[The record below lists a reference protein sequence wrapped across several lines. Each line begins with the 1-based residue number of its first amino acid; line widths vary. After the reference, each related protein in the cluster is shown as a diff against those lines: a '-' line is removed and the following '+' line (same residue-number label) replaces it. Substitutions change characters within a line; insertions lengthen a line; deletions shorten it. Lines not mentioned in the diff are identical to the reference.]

1 MDGNIGD
8 QSDNLLR
15 PRACERCARS
25 KAKCVWTDREKDGMK
40 MFQGA
45 SYMHRPSTWNKKGAR
60 EIDLEGIMSLL
71 GEHKDLLQHV
81 NKTSGPSG
89 SQPQAA
95 APRPP
100 TSDWNI
106 PRLENHR
113 IPVTQPTLPSS
124 FTQQL
129 NSRETQKFEIVSGYE
144 MSFDEA
150 DQVLQEYMI
159 MMLPQFPF
167 VPLETTDVFQ
177 LSREKPLLLKT
188 LLFVCRPSDS
198 QSRTNFDEWFRQ
210 HIAHQIVVLNRKSIE
225 LIQAIMIFL
234 AWRDFRH
241 FIDGLH
247 TSLMQLAVGLIGEM
261 RLDRCP
267 QLPKK
272 LINSIVEDV
281 EMLGFDVPVQEG
293 PLNIGRRTA
302 LGIFYIATSASLL
315 LSKSSCMRYNET
327 FERFCQVLLHDR
339 EYPTDALLVQLV
351 KIQIVASKLITSYT
365 NSAGDGIYELS
376 FHSMTTSL
384 VRKELDDFTSQLQP
398 ELVSNHLIR
407 SHKQA
412 ILVRLYEP
420 AIHSEPLKWPYA
432 SLSRTEGI
440 WNCFQNAI
448 TLCFSFME
456 TPHDVIS
463 CLTFPYTAHLTMG
476 LIKIIKLLRIT
487 GDRDWDARVAEKEV
501 NIEDLIQRLSDFFR
515 AGSLVMGPRRRII
528 DQSQDILAQYAD
540 RLGMLKMW
548 CSLYLSGNAM
558 NPVGSGEQMT
568 DSNINFGLEGNLAF
582 WQMFVDGTS

>member
-8 QSDNLLR
+8 QSENLIR

-25 KAKCVWTDREKDGMK
+25 KAKCVWTDQEKDGMK
-40 MFQGA
+40 VCERCYKGHLTCIA
-45 SYMHRPSTWNKKGAR
+45 PPSGTRKTRGKSTRVKAIEKK
-60 EIDLEGIMSLL
+60 LEGIMSLL

-89 SQPQAA
+89 SQLQTA

-100 TSDWNI
+100 TSDWSI
-106 PRLENHR
+106 PRLENDR
-113 IPVTQPTLPSS
+113 IQVTQPTLPSS

-129 NSRETQKFEIVSGYE
+129 NSRETQTFEIISGYE

-198 QSRTNFDEWFRQ
+198 QSRLNFDEWFRQ
-210 HIAHQIVVLNRKSIE
+210 HIAHQIVVLNMKNIE
-225 LIQAIMIFL
+225 ILQAIMIFL

-247 TSLMQLAVGLIGEM
+247 TSLMQLAVGLISEM
-261 RLDRCP
+261 KLDRCP

-281 EMLGFDVPVQEG
+281 EMLGFEVPVQEG
-293 PLNIGRRTA
+293 PLNVGRRTA

-315 LSKSSCMRYNET
+315 LSKSSCMRYNQT
-327 FERFCQVLLHDR
+327 FERFSQVLLHDR
-339 EYPTDALLVQLV
+339 EYPTDMLLVQLV
-351 KIQIVASKLITSYT
+351 KIQIVASKLIAAYT
-365 NSAGDGIYELS
+365 NTSGDGVYEQS
-376 FHSMTTSL
+376 FHSMTVSL
-384 VRKELDDFTSQLQP
+384 IRKELDDFASQLPP
-398 ELVSNHLIR
+398 ELASNR
-407 SHKQA
+407 
-412 ILVRLYEP
+412 
-420 AIHSEPLKWPYA
+420 
-432 SLSRTEGI
+432 
-440 WNCFQNAI
+440 
-448 TLCFSFME
+448 
-456 TPHDVIS
+456 
-463 CLTFPYTAHLTMG
+463 
-476 LIKIIKLLRIT
+476 
-487 GDRDWDARVAEKEV
+487 DRDWDARVAEKEV

-540 RLGMLKMW
+540 RLGMLKIW
-548 CSLYLSGNAM
+548 CSLYLSGNAI
-558 NPVGSGEQMT
+558 NPVGSGEQMA

-582 WQMFVDGTS
+582 WQMFVDGSS